1 MLIRVR
7 KETKSEKAIQAS
19 VAAQPPATMA
29 QRVQA
34 TRIMGG
40 IGYALFAGFLLT
52 IGYAIFAN
60 SKTIRVDGT
69 VVSSTSETTTTQGGS
84 TRGQKST
91 VYWYTFQ
98 YTDQEGQD
106 QIGETGGWGT
116 SANYRTGDVVS
127 VGYYA
132 DDPSKVRIRNW
143 FLGWRYQIVLAGLG
157 LALIAYSIKAVAILK
172 AEAANEPDET
182 TTQNE
187 DRDR

>member
-1 MLIRVR
+1 MLFRVR
-7 KETKSEKAIQAS
+7 KETKTEKSIQAS
-19 VAAQPPATMA
+19 IAAQPPATVA
-29 QRVQA
+29 QRLQA

-69 VVSSTSETTTTQGGS
+69 VVSRSSETSTTQGGS
-84 TRGQKST
+84 TRGQTST
-91 VYWYTFQ
+91 AYWYKFQ
-98 YTDQEGQD
+98 YTDLQGQD

-116 SANYRTGDVVS
+116 SAKYRTGDVVS

-132 DDPSKVRIRNW
+132 DDPGKVRIRNW

-157 LALIAYSIKAVAILK
+157 LALIAYSLKAVAIIK
-172 AEAANEPDET
+172 AEAA
-182 TTQNE
+182 E
-187 DRDR
+187 DPGAPST